1 LKKKNNKKEK
11 YLMSLKE
18 QTWDLHKLAET
29 ATFSKK
35 LLKGLASKEEYAN
48 YLYNLLAIYDPIEWS
63 ARRQGMFDNLQ
74 GLARLKALHD
84 DFCELDSGEYYQL
97 VPSVVEYHDYLV
109 KLGNDP
115 LRRHLIKA
123 HLYCRHMGDLNGGQ
137 FIKKIVAVYSKG
149 TFYDFENADNLKTA
163 IQKELTDDLGAE
175 ARVAFIYAIRMMRE
189 LGGE

>member
-1 LKKKNNKKEK
+1 
-11 YLMSLKE
+11 MSLKE

-29 ATFSKK
+29 ATFSKR
-35 LLKGLASKEEYAN
+35 LLKGQATREEYAT

-63 ARRQGMFDNLQ
+63 AHRQGMFDTMP
-74 GLARLKALHD
+74 GLARLKALHE
-84 DFCELDSGEYYQL
+84 DFCEIDSGAQYEL
-97 VPSVVEYHDYLV
+97 TPSVVEYHDYLV

-137 FIKKIVAVYSKG
+137 VIKKIVAEHSSGK
-149 TFYDFENADNLKTA
+149 FYDFDDAEKLKTA
-163 IQKELTDDLGAE
+163 IREELTDDLGPE
-175 ARVAFIYAIRMMRE
+175 ARTAFIYAIRMMRE